1 MKPKK
6 IEGVTANGTPI
17 SGFFTRLAGRLTAL
31 AVLAVLLLSTA
42 GCSVQAKPPVLYVAD
57 MQVQAK
63 ANEQELIRQARINQ
77 TDDMVR
83 MYKYGL
89 IFEDLSKEK
98 RQMDRAFEAHLE
110 KELSLVTQAPL
121 FVKCDME
128 YFNDS
133 LKKVRD
139 EGWGLEQ
146 ILADNQDGIRE
157 GHFMVYVFD
166 GSYSEGIEELDN
178 VLKKYKGYLGIYP
191 GSVTSVFR
199 LHPDALKT
207 KALGEWREDVNI
219 PYSLKPWDMK
229 DRIQDPY
236 LADTEV
242 PKGLSKKY
250 GEEFVYIYDVK
261 KSENAFN
268 VCAPQRDLN
277 LRFETRHRTD
287 DPFGTVA
294 FDKYL
299 TVLAQKYMG
308 EAVGRIVEKEGLGNS
323 MVYLVIPGRLD
334 WADTDLTPYNTG
346 NIKTQEDELKFLN
359 EGYQGIYDINLIYLK
374 APEEEVDYAKIQ
386 TAVRRINGIAVTPG
400 AVKGM
405 TLRSTCLVS
414 IYDMTDEDKS
424 IAQELFKREQTPS
437 NYFRPNHILD
447 VSECTREE
455 TDGFHFLDIYG
466 ERLETS
472 LRIVG
477 QQEELPPYEFKRR
490 YDVSKPIGGY

>member
-1 MKPKK
+1 MSIHKTNK
-6 IEGVTANGTPI
+6 AHGTNAPLRPQHPLK
-17 SGFFTRLAGRLTAL
+17 TLTKLLA
-31 AVLAVLLLSTA
+31 LLLVMVMAFITFS
-42 GCSVQAKPPVLYVAD
+42 GCSAQSKPPVLYVSD
-57 MQVQAK
+57 MQAQAK

-77 TDDMVR
+77 TVDMVR

-89 IFEDLSKEK
+89 IFEDFSKEK
-98 RQMDRAFEAHLE
+98 EKMDRAFEAHLE
-110 KELSLVTQAPL
+110 KELSQVTQAPL
-121 FVKCDME
+121 FVKSDME

-157 GHFMVYVFD
+157 GHFMVYVFTEKYVEID
-166 GSYSEGIEELDN
+166 D
-178 VLKKYKGYLGIYP
+178 VLKKYKGYLGIYA

-207 KALGEWREDVNI
+207 KVLDEWRKDANI
-219 PYSLKPWDMK
+219 PYTLKPWDMK

-242 PKGLSKKY
+242 PKGLAKKY

-261 KSENAFN
+261 KSENALN
-268 VCAPQRDLN
+268 VCAPLRDLS
-277 LRFETRHRTD
+277 LKFETQHIND
-287 DPFGTVA
+287 GPYDSFD

-308 EAVGRIVEKEGLGNS
+308 EAVGRIVEEEGLGDS
-323 MVYLVIPGRLD
+323 MVHLVIPGRLD
-334 WADTDLTPYNTG
+334 WADTDATPYGTG
-346 NIKTQEDELKFLN
+346 NIRTQEDELKFLN

-374 APEEEVDYAKIQ
+374 TPEEEVDYAKIQ

-400 AVKGM
+400 AIKGM